1 MSPKREE
8 LEKLYEKN
16 RRELLRHSTKITE
29 RVPLLDI
36 NEKRDSAITEIKR
49 EINTIKLYME
59 ELYRHCSDRVR
70 KAIDD
75 LSEKGT
81 IICGL
86 ADPELFIRNR
96 SAILRWASL
105 VNDLRLD
112 VRRSRL
118 DFISGLTINVS
129 LIHIDTGPSMLEVGN

>member
-16 RRELLRHSTKITE
+16 RREFLRHSTKITE

-36 NEKRDSAITEIKR
+36 DEKRDSAITEIKR
-49 EINTIKLYME
+49 EINTIKLYMG
-59 ELYRHCSDRVR
+59 ELYPHCSDRVR
-70 KAIDD
+70 KTIDG

-86 ADPELFIRNR
+86 ADSELFIRNR

-129 LIHIDTGPSMLEVGN
+129 LIHIDTGPSMLKVGS